1 MYPAGPIGVR
11 QAVLTYSQGYFFAR
25 SGKTTDEIL
34 AGLPGDNPWN
44 FDTLTDHIV
53 DYCEANPESPVSAAV
68 IDLWGQL
75 DASLDRS
82 VPNPI
87 ISN

>member
-1 MYPAGPIGVR
+1 MR

-34 AGLPGDNPWN
+34 SGLPADNSWD
-44 FDTLTDHIV
+44 FETLTDHIV
-53 DYCEANPESPVSAAV
+53 DYCAANPESPVSAAV

-75 DASLDRS
+75 DAGLDRG
-82 VPNPI
+82 VPFD
-87 ISN
+87 SAD